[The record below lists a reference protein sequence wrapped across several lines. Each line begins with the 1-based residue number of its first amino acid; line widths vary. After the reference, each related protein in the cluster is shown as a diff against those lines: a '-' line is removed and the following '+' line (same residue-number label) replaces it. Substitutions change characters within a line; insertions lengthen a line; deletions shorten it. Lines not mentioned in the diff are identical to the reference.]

1 MDTCHFWNAH
11 GGVGLINVINVTKT
25 NNLNIINC
33 DHNVTFD
40 DVAILRSY
48 LIFLK
53 LNYENK

>member
-1 MDTCHFWNAH
+1 ME
-11 GGVGLINVINVTKT
+11 VLGLINVINVTKI

-48 LIFLK
+48 LIF
-53 LNYENK
+53 

>member
-1 MDTCHFWNAH
+1 ME
-11 GGVGLINVINVTKT
+11 VLGLINVINVTKI

-48 LIFLK
+48 LIFK
-53 LNYENK
+53 KMNYKKK